1 MKKAKV
7 FLAVLIVAVANVAY
21 VDAASNSAKYEYTNP
36 SATQGVYYN
45 AFISMT
51 GLPIVNDEVAY
62 TLRLYC
68 TKGHEDDLEGATVAL
83 RVYTDKKSGIKY
95 ATVSKKIGLSTSA
108 SGLKAGTNKTSW
120 GKLALYENCNAK
132 TVSSDHKNGYRN
144 VKKYL
149 KHELKAT
156 TS

>member
-1 MKKAKV
+1 MKKMGIFIV
-7 FLAVLIVAVANVAY
+7 LLIVSFANVIY
-21 VDAASNSAKYEYTNP
+21 VAAASNSAKYEYSNP
-36 SATQGVYYN
+36 HPAQGVYYN

-62 TLRLYC
+62 NLRLYC

-83 RVYTDKKSGIKY
+83 RVYTDKKTGIKY
-95 ATVSKKIGLSTSA
+95 ATVDKRIGLATSA

-132 TVSSDHKNGYRN
+132 TVAADHKKDYKN

-149 KHELKAT
+149 KHELKAK

>member
-1 MKKAKV
+1 MKKTGI
-7 FLAVLIVAVANVAY
+7 FLVILIASLVNVIYVA
-21 VDAASNSAKYEYTNP
+21 AASNSAKYKYTNP

-68 TKGHEDDLEGATVAL
+68 TNGHEDDLEGATVAMRL
-83 RVYTDKKSGIKY
+83 YTDKKTGIKY

-132 TVSSDHKNGYRN
+132 TVSSDHKNGYKN

-149 KHELKAT
+149 KHELQAK